1 MEEGPTETLDDAK
14 VIRQYLEPFRPKS
27 DTKYVARIIG
37 KVQQRGRNH
46 ETLVNL
52 VNSFTAFLTSQGLQ
66 PGRNQAI
73 DMGLQE
79 PDTII
84 EAKVITSWAQSI
96 RQAVGQLYEY
106 RYFQVVSP
114 HARLVFLASAPVPA
128 DWRDYLEKDREIG
141 ICWQEGEKFII
152 PKLATDA
159 LGIPA
164 TL

>member
-1 MEEGPTETLDDAK
+1 LEEGPTEILDNAK
-14 VIRQYLEPFRPKS
+14 VIRQFLEPFRPKS
-27 DTKYVARIIG
+27 DTQYIARIIG
-37 KVQQRGRNH
+37 KVQKRGRKH
-46 ETLVNL
+46 ETLVN
-52 VNSFTAFLTSQGLQ
+52 SFTTFLTSLGLQ

-73 DMGLQE
+73 DIGLQE

-84 EAKVITSWAQSI
+84 EAKVIASWAQSI

-128 DWRDYLEKDREIG
+128 DWRDYLEKDRGIG
-141 ICWQEGEKFII
+141 VCWQEGEKFII
-152 PKLATDA
+152 LKLAADA

-164 TL
+164 NL